1 MLPLIP
7 SLIQVCGSHNINPAR
22 SFIAGSIVRVK
33 GLFSDFHLI
42 NKNNPNGSLCTVVDI
57 AYLDLRLSVTL
68 GKDLF
73 KTCLEDTNVV
83 VDDSFLLC
91 WVVLAHDAHQSEVP
105 VFIVNTTTFS

>member
-1 MLPLIP
+1 
-7 SLIQVCGSHNINPAR
+7 
-22 SFIAGSIVRVK
+22 
-33 GLFSDFHLI
+33 
-42 NKNNPNGSLCTVVDI
+42 
-57 AYLDLRLSVTL
+57 
-68 GKDLF
+68 LF